1 MCEDSSGIY
10 ELDWVDTQ
18 ACLELGIETVLLK
31 VLINMDVT
39 FVITELYIWKFKC
52 ATAYN
57 LCRLGFVEPCGTS
70 SLLT

>member
-1 MCEDSSGIY
+1 MMCEDSSGIY

-39 FVITELYIWKFKC
+39 FVIT
-52 ATAYN
+52 
-57 LCRLGFVEPCGTS
+57 
-70 SLLT
+70 